1 MDENKKNERPED
13 TGNDLSLDEILA
25 DIEAERRQAAP
36 NDRQAPAKAAVQAA
50 APAAKPAADPAVHS
64 GQTGRS
70 GASAAPDFPRAAEPA
85 PVHDAVH
92 DAAHG
97 AARKPSGAP
106 YLGKKIAEVPLDPE
120 AEKAGE
126 AKRPGERKKDKKSRG
141 LLGRRKKRIPEPDE
155 EDPYYGLQLKSL
167 EEYRKDYEKTLSFQ
181 AITDE
186 DLAAHAAQ
194 DGEEEGAEFRYLF
207 TKAEI
212 RDPNEESELAKRF
225 EEIRA
230 ARKRRIQQAIQET
243 GSLQTDIF
251 SLVKDEMNLTEEEL
265 RTLQKKHG
273 RKAGR
278 RAEKPQ
284 ETPEL
289 LLEAADFPVR
299 QSPEESPPELEQQAA
314 PKRAP
319 EGPAIVPTPKPVPEP
334 GGVPGPIVP
343 PEPTGPAE
351 PVSPI
356 PMPTA
361 MPVADP
367 ITTPI
372 TGQATGQTA
381 GQAAGQEG
389 VPAIESLWNT
399 PDTPEKIPAEGLQPA
414 PGESV
419 PPVVPAAPVPSCHPA
434 EPAPAVVPQPS
445 DTAPPAAV
453 QAPEPTQEEPPVP
466 VKEPAPA
473 VQPASEP
480 GQAADPAPRTDPEA
494 PGTAKP
500 PIRLNQSAEDPFT
513 LYRARNARV
522 HTIDV
527 NILPTALER
536 EAKQYPKPAHLPEKK
551 AVPVAAPVE
560 QTEQDGLPPAVI
572 ARLTGE
578 TSAPAGTPCKRE
590 EAAAGTPDPVDM
602 PAPARQPS
610 PKPAAPAAKPAEPP
624 RAAQKPAQ
632 ADARPA
638 PARVL
643 HSIDG
648 DNAEPTA
655 PVRINRALSDAKVP
669 DLPEARAGDMPA
681 EAGQA
686 EPPHKQRKRGRFR
699 VLADE
704 EMDNRAD
711 EELPQPEEEID
722 DYRDPADAPS
732 ILHSIGAWKRELL
745 LRMLVSALC
754 VLLLGAVGF
763 LGEFSLFSASGQPVL
778 PVQTYLI
785 LNVIFLMI
793 AILFNGQ
800 TLLNGLKGLFFLRA
814 NSDSGVAVAALVA
827 EVHALV
833 LAFVPERVTDSSL
846 HLYVLPAALALL
858 LNTAGKL
865 VQVRRVGRNFHFVS
879 SPEAKMSVQI
889 FDDHNTA
896 LRMGRDCVP
905 GVPVIAYQKKAH
917 FLRNFLRLSFEFDP
931 SDQNSQLIAP
941 LGVIASLVLCIAAF
955 LLSGDALAALT
966 ALTVSCCV
974 CVPFTNT
981 LSVNL
986 PLKALDKLS
995 ARCGAM
1001 LCGYPA
1007 VEKFSRVNAVMLDA
1021 RDLFPRGTLV
1031 LNGIKTFGGQ
1041 RIDEAIV
1048 DATGLMCAVGGP
1060 LSDLFSQIVQ
1070 NRREI
1075 LPKVENPLYEDG
1087 MGVVG
1092 WVSGRRILVG
1102 NRLLMQSYSIEPPSA
1117 DYEETYRMG
1126 GRQLLYLAADGE
1138 LVAMFLISYI
1148 SDRRRA
1154 AELHRMEDNGLS
1166 LIVRTCDPSITPA
1179 FLAGCFQLDESSIAV
1194 LPDSLG
1200 KVYEGLTAE
1209 PDGRADALMATKGR
1223 PTAMMRMITACVR
1236 QRANISIAV
1245 ALQAIAVV
1253 LGFLLAAFL
1262 TCYSGLPRLTTL
1274 FLVLYEVLWSIAIL
1288 ALPRLRKP

>member
-1 MDENKKNERPED
+1 
-13 TGNDLSLDEILA
+13 
-25 DIEAERRQAAP
+25 
-36 NDRQAPAKAAVQAA
+36 
-50 APAAKPAADPAVHS
+50 
-64 GQTGRS
+64 
-70 GASAAPDFPRAAEPA
+70 
-85 PVHDAVH
+85 
-92 DAAHG
+92 
-97 AARKPSGAP
+97 
-106 YLGKKIAEVPLDPE
+106 
-120 AEKAGE
+120 
-126 AKRPGERKKDKKSRG
+126 
-141 LLGRRKKRIPEPDE
+141 
-155 EDPYYGLQLKSL
+155 
-167 EEYRKDYEKTLSFQ
+167 
-181 AITDE
+181 
-186 DLAAHAAQ
+186 
-194 DGEEEGAEFRYLF
+194 
-207 TKAEI
+207 
-212 RDPNEESELAKRF
+212 
-225 EEIRA
+225 
-230 ARKRRIQQAIQET
+230 
-243 GSLQTDIF
+243 
-251 SLVKDEMNLTEEEL
+251 
-265 RTLQKKHG
+265 
-273 RKAGR
+273 
-278 RAEKPQ
+278 
-284 ETPEL
+284 
-289 LLEAADFPVR
+289 
-299 QSPEESPPELEQQAA
+299 
-314 PKRAP
+314 
-319 EGPAIVPTPKPVPEP
+319 
-334 GGVPGPIVP
+334 
-343 PEPTGPAE
+343 
-351 PVSPI
+351 
-356 PMPTA
+356 
-361 MPVADP
+361 
-367 ITTPI
+367 
-372 TGQATGQTA
+372 
-381 GQAAGQEG
+381 
-389 VPAIESLWNT
+389 
-399 PDTPEKIPAEGLQPA
+399 
-414 PGESV
+414 
-419 PPVVPAAPVPSCHPA
+419 
-434 EPAPAVVPQPS
+434 
-445 DTAPPAAV
+445 
-453 QAPEPTQEEPPVP
+453 
-466 VKEPAPA
+466 
-473 VQPASEP
+473 
-480 GQAADPAPRTDPEA
+480 
-494 PGTAKP
+494 
-500 PIRLNQSAEDPFT
+500 
-513 LYRARNARV
+513 
-522 HTIDV
+522 
-527 NILPTALER
+527 
-536 EAKQYPKPAHLPEKK
+536 
-551 AVPVAAPVE
+551 
-560 QTEQDGLPPAVI
+560 
-572 ARLTGE
+572 
-578 TSAPAGTPCKRE
+578 
-590 EAAAGTPDPVDM
+590 
-602 PAPARQPS
+602 
-610 PKPAAPAAKPAEPP
+610 
-624 RAAQKPAQ
+624 
-632 ADARPA
+632 
-638 PARVL
+638 
-643 HSIDG
+643 
-648 DNAEPTA
+648 
-655 PVRINRALSDAKVP
+655 
-669 DLPEARAGDMPA
+669 
-681 EAGQA
+681 
-686 EPPHKQRKRGRFR
+686 
-699 VLADE
+699 
-704 EMDNRAD
+704 
-711 EELPQPEEEID
+711 
-722 DYRDPADAPS
+722 
-732 ILHSIGAWKRELL
+732 
-745 LRMLVSALC
+745 MLVSALC

-865 VQVRRVGRNFHFVS
+865 AQVRRVGRNFHFVS

-1209 PDGRADALMATKGR
+1209 PDSRADALMATKGR